1 MRLSARFCLAVSRCV
16 LHSRPVS
23 VSWGG
28 SIRPPRGTAEQGD
41 EEYQAVS
48 SAIGGLLV
56 AQSVSRECPDR
67 MLDLRLRGPE
77 YFGNRAYRRA
87 VAPEI
92 GDPLAEPLL
101 VWPGLVSERSHE
113 CGLHLPPEV
122 DLDNVAPQDQGHRLR
137 PILLLH
143 RSKLNR

>member
-1 MRLSARFCLAVSRCV
+1 MRISDWSSDVCSSDLGSGTAFVLRSVPLNWCLILGRMRLSARFCLAVSRCV

-67 MLDLRLRGPE
+67 MLDLRLPLG
-77 YFGNRAYRRA
+77 RAH
-87 VAPEI
+87 V
-92 GDPLAEPLL
+92 
-101 VWPGLVSERSHE
+101 
-113 CGLHLPPEV
+113 
-122 DLDNVAPQDQGHRLR
+122 
-137 PILLLH
+137 
-143 RSKLNR
+143 

>member
-101 VWPGLVSERSHE
+101 VWRSEEHTSELQSLMRISYAVF
-113 CGLHLPPEV
+113 CLKKK
-122 DLDNVAPQDQGHRLR
+122 NKQ
-137 PILLLH
+137 
-143 RSKLNR
+143 

>member
-28 SIRPPRGTAEQGD
+28 SIRPPRGPAEQGA
-41 EEYQAVS
+41 EEYHAVS

-67 MLDLRLRGPE
+67 MTDLPPRDPE
-77 YFGNRAYRRA
+77 CFVLFVYRRS
-87 VAPEI
+87 APPAL
-92 GDPLAEPLL
+92 GQTPRAPLL
-101 VWPGLVSERSHE
+101 VLT
-113 CGLHLPPEV
+113 
-122 DLDNVAPQDQGHRLR
+122 
-137 PILLLH
+137 
-143 RSKLNR
+143 